1 MTHPYRKIAAKLR
14 VKGKL
19 ATRKE
24 IKVLN
29 EFYRD
34 AFSDVGDDEIIEK
47 ENRKLVKRK
56 FFHSDGHCKAHNNLL
71 CLYCLDKLR
80 G

>member
-1 MTHPYRKIAAKLR
+1 MTHPYRRIAAKLR
-14 VKGKL
+14 AKGKL

-29 EFYRD
+29 DFYRD
-34 AFSDVGDDEIIEK
+34 AFSDVGDDEVIEK
-47 ENRKLVKRK
+47 ENRRLAKRK
-56 FFHSDGHCKAHNNLL
+56 FFHLDGHCKAHNNLP
-71 CLYCLDKLR
+71 CIYCQDKLS